1 MELGDYVR
9 ILRRRG
15 WIIIL
20 LSLLTALAAFG
31 FSRMQTNVYKSTLNL
46 LVRPSRNDFGQS
58 QAAKELLKTYEVWLF
73 SSYRAQ
79 AVIDALQ
86 LDMTAGELLGDVE
99 VASDNF
105 SFMVSLA
112 VENTDP
118 DLANDIA
125 RTWGNELIQWQQG
138 ENDQNRQ
145 EDRITI
151 EFRDDPQVGSRSAQH
166 ARQHPGRGDFRRAA
180 RHRGS
185 FSCWSGFIRRH
196 AAQRRCGA
204 LSGNP
209 RRRHNTEPVAARWS
223 SGESCR

>member
-9 ILRRRG
+9 ILRQRG
-15 WIIIL
+15 WIIIVL
-20 LSLLTALAAFG
+20 ALLTAVAAFG

-46 LVRPSRNDFGQS
+46 LVRPSRTDFGQS
-58 QAAKELLKTYEVWLF
+58 QAAKELLKTYEAWLF

-79 AVIDALQ
+79 AVIDNLQ

-125 RTWGNELIQWQQG
+125 RTWGNELIQWQQQ
-138 ENDQNRQ
+138 ENEQNRQ

-151 EFRDDPQVGSRSAQH
+151 EFRDDPQVALDRPNT
-166 ARQHPGRGDFRRAA
+166 RINTAA
-180 RHRGS
+180 
-185 FSCWSGFIRRH
+185 
-196 AAQRRCGA
+196 AAIFGA
-204 LSGNP
+204 LLGI
-209 RRRHNTEPVAARWS
+209 VAIFLLEWLS
-223 SGESCR
+223 SGVMQRSEDVERYLDIPVVGTIPNQ

>member
-1 MELGDYVR
+1 VELGDYVR

-46 LVRPSRNDFGQS
+46 LVRPSRTDFGQS
-58 QAAKELLKTYEVWLF
+58 QAAKELLKTYEAWLF

-79 AVIDALQ
+79 AVIDELQ
-86 LDMTAGELLGDVE
+86 LDMTAGDLLGDVE

-118 DLANDIA
+118 DLANDVA
-125 RTWGNELIQWQQG
+125 RTWGNQLIQWQQQ
-138 ENDQNRQ
+138 ENDKNRQ

-151 EFRDDPQVGSRSAQH
+151 EFRDDPQVALDRPNT
-166 ARQHPGRGDFRRAA
+166 RINTLAA
-180 RHRGS
+180 AI
-185 FSCWSGFIRRH
+185 F
-196 AAQRRCGA
+196 GA
-204 LSGNP
+204 LLGI
-209 RRRHNTEPVAARWS
+209 VAIFLLEWLS
-223 SGESCR
+223 SGVMQRTDDVERYLEIPVVGSIPNQ

>member
-1 MELGDYVR
+1 VEFRDYIR

-20 LSLLTALAAFG
+20 VALLTALAAFG
-31 FSRMQTNVYKSTLNL
+31 FSRMQTNIYKSTLNL
-46 LVRPSRNDFGQS
+46 LVRPSRTDFGQS
-58 QAAKELLKTYEVWLF
+58 QAAKELLKTYEVWLY

-79 AVIDALQ
+79 AVIDELQ
-86 LDMTAGELLGDVE
+86 LDKTAQDLLGDVE

-125 RTWGNELIQWQQG
+125 RTWGNQLIQWQQQ
-138 ENDQNRQ
+138 ENDKNRQ

-151 EFRDDPQVGSRSAQH
+151 EFRDDPQVALDRPNT
-166 ARQHPGRGDFRRAA
+166 RINTLAA
-180 RHRGS
+180 
-185 FSCWSGFIRRH
+185 FVF
-196 AAQRRCGA
+196 GA
-204 LSGNP
+204 LMGIILIFALEWLESGIMQ
-209 RRRHNTEPVAARWS
+209 RGEDVERYLEIPVI
-223 SGESCR
+223 GTIPQQ

>member
-1 MELGDYVR
+1 VELGDYIR
-9 ILRRRG
+9 ILRQRG

-46 LVRPSRNDFGQS
+46 LVRPSRTDFGQS
-58 QAAKELLKTYEVWLF
+58 QAAKELLKTYEAWLF

-79 AVIDALQ
+79 AVIDDLQ

-125 RTWGNELIQWQQG
+125 RTWGNQLIQWQQQ
-138 ENDQNRQ
+138 ENDKNRQ

-151 EFRDDPQVGSRSAQH
+151 EFRDDPQVGLDRPNT
-166 ARQHPGRGDFRRAA
+166 RINTLAA
-180 RHRGS
+180 AI
-185 FSCWSGFIRRH
+185 F
-196 AAQRRCGA
+196 GA
-204 LSGNP
+204 LLGI
-209 RRRHNTEPVAARWS
+209 VAIFFLEWLS
-223 SGESCR
+223 SGVLHRTEDVERYLEIPVVGTIPNQ